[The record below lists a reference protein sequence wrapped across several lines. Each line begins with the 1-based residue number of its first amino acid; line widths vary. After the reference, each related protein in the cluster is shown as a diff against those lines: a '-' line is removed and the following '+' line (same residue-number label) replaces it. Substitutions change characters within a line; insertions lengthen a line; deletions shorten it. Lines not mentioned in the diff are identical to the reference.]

1 MRNNQVVSPRLT
13 YEIQRPVRWNTFV
26 AGLAINLILIALVAE
41 VAPRL
46 AREVTVRSTDATHYV
61 TLVAPRIY
69 APAPRK
75 VDVPPQVAR
84 LEPPELSPVVAPKPV
99 ASPKPFKT
107 EAVKVQL
114 PKPAPQQPESR
125 HIETNVFEA
134 TTATNKPAPQPEIK
148 TNVFGSAPSQT
159 ATLQK
164 PARQPQTG
172 GFGDPNGV
180 AGQGDPRRDTVAM
193 VHVGSF
199 GAPAGPGNGN
209 GTSGATG
216 ASGTLRSA
224 GFRTEVASAAPARS
238 GTVTASGFGTPVT
251 PSSDFTPAHIEKK
264 PELRPVEI
272 VYKPRPA
279 YTAEARRMRVEGEV
293 LLDVIFTASG
303 SLRVNRV
310 VKGLGYGLDDKALE
324 AAGRIQFRPARRD
337 GQPYDCAALVHMVF
351 ELAK

>member
-1 MRNNQVVSPRLT
+1 
-13 YEIQRPVRWNTFV
+13 VRWNTFV
-26 AGLAINLILIALVAE
+26 AGLAVNLILLALVAR

-46 AREVTVRSTDATHYV
+46 GREVTVRSFDAAHYV

-69 APAPRK
+69 APAPR
-75 VDVPPQVAR
+75 VEVPREVAT
-84 LEPPELSPVVAPKPV
+84 LKIPKLSPVIASKPVPV
-99 ASPKPFKT
+99 ASKIEPPKI
-107 EAVKVQL
+107 
-114 PKPAPQQPESR
+114 APVQPEPR

-134 TTATNKPAPQPEIK
+134 TAATNKPAPQPEIK
-148 TNVFGSAPSQT
+148 TNVFASAPAQT

-164 PARQPQTG
+164 PARQVQTG
-172 GFGDPNGV
+172 GFGDPNGA
-180 AGQGDPRRDTVAM
+180 AGQGDPKRDAVAM

-216 ASGTLRSA
+216 AIGTIRSA
-224 GFRTEVASAAPARS
+224 GFRTEVASSGPARS
-238 GTVTASGFGTPVT
+238 GTVTSSGFGTPVA
-251 PSSDFTPAHIEKK
+251 PSGDFTPAHIEKK
-264 PELRPVEI
+264 PELQPVEI

-279 YTAEARRMRVEGEV
+279 YTAEARRRRVEGEV
-293 LLDVIFTASG
+293 LLDVMFTASG

-310 VKGLGYGLDDKALE
+310 VKGLGYGLDDRALE
-324 AAGRIQFRPARRD
+324 AAERIQFRPARRD